1 MREQN
6 NREFNILERYFT
18 ATLAKPFLFMQTT
31 DQQCEQEKMDAEH
44 MRGLVEALRVS
55 FYWKKNYSMG

>member
-1 MREQN
+1 
-6 NREFNILERYFT
+6 
-18 ATLAKPFLFMQTT
+18 MQTT

-55 FYWKKNYSMG
+55 FY